1 MEINIIEQDS
11 STAMVHGRTID
22 IFNATKVLNA
32 KKDPFSGKGTLTWG
46 CFSQQQTT
54 FEQDNDLL
62 GLPTS
67 PLTCQ

>member
-32 KKDPFSGKGTLTWG
+32 KKDPFSGKGTLT
-46 CFSQQQTT
+46 
-54 FEQDNDLL
+54 
-62 GLPTS
+62 
-67 PLTCQ
+67 